1 MSVTKAEVSRIARE
15 VARCTVEETFTA
27 LGVDIS
33 NPEARINTQQ
43 DFAWLRNRRFLE
55 RKVRT
60 KAFIALTVVIMGAIV
75 ATLWAG
81 IIGQKEL

>member
-1 MSVTKAEVSRIARE
+1 MTITKLEVSRIARE
-15 VARCTVEETFTA
+15 VARCTVEETFAA

-43 DFAWLRNRRFLE
+43 DFAWLRARRFLE

-60 KAFIALTVVIMGAIV
+60 KAFITMTVIVTGAVV
-75 ATLWAG
+75 ATIWAT